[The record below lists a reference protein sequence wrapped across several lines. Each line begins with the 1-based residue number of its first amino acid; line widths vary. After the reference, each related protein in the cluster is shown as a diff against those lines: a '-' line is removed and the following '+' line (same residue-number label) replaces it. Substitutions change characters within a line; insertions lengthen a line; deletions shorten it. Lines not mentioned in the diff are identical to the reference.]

1 MTQEYPNSKG
11 KDLKG
16 LFSNSEKFRK
26 LIEEI
31 LNEILETEMTEY
43 IGALPYERTGERNSY
58 RNGYRFRSLYTRV
71 GPLVLRVPQSR
82 DGGFSTELF
91 QRYQR
96 SEQALV
102 LSLMEM
108 VVQGVSTRKV
118 SSITEELCGTSF
130 SKSTVSDLAGALDL
144 RVSAFNERP
153 LHDHQYHFV
162 FLDAMFIKV
171 RRDEA
176 IRSTGVFSAIG
187 INELG
192 YREVLG
198 VRVGDSESEGSWND
212 TLACLKKRGLSGVD
226 VVISDDHR
234 GLVKAIQRHFQGASW
249 QRCQVHLMRN
259 VLGVTPRHIRDRMV
273 AGLRRI
279 FGSDD
284 RDDAWNAYKAVSA
297 ELSGRADRAL
307 DVLENGLDDALTVL
321 SLPERY
327 RVRLRTTNML
337 ERVHQELR
345 RRERVIRI
353 FPNEA
358 SALRLIGALLAE
370 QHEVWSTGRRYFN
383 MEVYDEWKTG
393 NKKLSDNEKKPN
405 NVVTVNTTHSI

>member
-1 MTQEYPNSKG
+1 MTQEHPNSKG
-11 KDLKG
+11 NDLKD
-16 LFSNSEKFRK
+16 LFSNSDKFRK
-26 LIEEI
+26 FIEET
-31 LNEILETEMTEY
+31 LNEVLEAEMTEH
-43 IGALPYERTGERNSY
+43 IGALPYERTGERTGY
-58 RNGYRFRSLYTRV
+58 RNGYRLRSLYTRV

-118 SSITEELCGTSF
+118 SAITEELCGTSF
-130 SKSTVSDLAGALDL
+130 SKSTVSDLACALDL
-144 RVSAFNERP
+144 RVSAFNERSLSGHRYP
-153 LHDHQYHFV
+153 FV
-162 FLDAMFIKV
+162 FLDAMYIKV

-176 IRSTGVFSAIG
+176 VRSTGVLSAIG

-212 TLACLKKRGLSGVD
+212 TLAWLKERGLSGVE

-234 GLVKAIQRHFQGASW
+234 GLVKAIQRQFQGASW

-259 VLGVTPRHIRDRMV
+259 VLGVTPRHIRDRMS

-279 FGSDD
+279 FGSEN
-284 RDDAWNAYKAVSA
+284 RDDAWSAYEAVSG

-307 DVLENGLDDALTVL
+307 AVLENGLDDVLTVL

-383 MEVYDEWKTG
+383 MEEYDEWKAG
-393 NKKLSDNEKKPN
+393 KKKPSDKGIN
-405 NVVTVNTTHSI
+405 PQNVITVNTTHTI